1 MNIKNLLYSNN
12 INITIES
19 IEDYR
24 YRNITYE
31 NQYYRPVYH
40 GLLINVD
47 KYGKDIKLHTYNNDN
62 RSMSFIEYVCLHST
76 TIKALMNKGIKKSMS
91 HFYCEKCNAICY
103 DTDYGYITGC
113 KHYPPDVKA
122 VNYLYKKYN
131 AVIKVL
137 RDTKQHLN
145 TEHVE
150 LIKKIDNLLSD
161 RF

>member
-1 MNIKNLLYSNN
+1 MI
-12 INITIES
+12 
-19 IEDYR
+19 
-24 YRNITYE
+24 
-31 NQYYRPVYH
+31 
-40 GLLINVD
+40 D
-47 KYGKDIKLHTYNNDN
+47 KG
-62 RSMSFIEYVCLHST
+62 V
-76 TIKALMNKGIKKSMS
+76 KKSMS

-131 AVIKVL
+131 EVIKVL

>member
-1 MNIKNLLYSNN
+1 MNIKNLIYPTN
-12 INITIES
+12 INIRIES

-31 NQYYRPVYH
+31 NQYYRLVYY
-40 GLLINVD
+40 GLLITVD
-47 KYGKDIKLHTYNNDN
+47 KYGKDIKLHTYNNYN
-62 RSMSFIEYVCLHST
+62 RSMSFMRYVCIHST
-76 TIKALMNKGIKKSMS
+76 AIKDMIDKGVKKSMS

-131 AVIKVL
+131 EVIKVL

-150 LIKKIDNLLSD
+150 LIKKIDNLLFD